1 MSQTDNEQ
9 PTERLSLADFVRPSR
24 IMKWSPV
31 AREEKIDV
39 RGGSVVFFGLI
50 RVTYNSRG
58 KISGIGLN
66 K

>member
-1 MSQTDNEQ
+1 MNQTENEQ

-31 AREEKIDV
+31 AREKIDV

-50 RVTYNSRG
+50 RITYNSRG